1 MNNDEAKFILSAYRP
16 SGRDANDARFTEA
29 LSQAKQDPALS
40 EWLAQS
46 QALDAVVMKKLSGI
60 VPPAGLREQIL
71 AGGKVSQ
78 KAPARSRNVGAW
90 LALAASVLVVFVV
103 SEVWLGQKVQAAQ
116 HDYAEFAV
124 NDMHNGG
131 HHPPVG
137 EGMEETLVKLASSDL
152 HFINELGL
160 SFEEMKAGG
169 CRTVKCGEREAI
181 ELCFN
186 RDGTW
191 YHLYVMPHKKS
202 RGPLLAKSKSY
213 FLAMSDSAAAVW
225 TDGDFEYALVSPKG
239 MNDLKALAG

>member
-16 SGRDANDARFTEA
+16 SGRDSNDARFTEA
-29 LSQAKQDPALS
+29 LKQARQDPALN
-40 EWLAQS
+40 EWLAQA
-46 QALDAVVMKKLSGI
+46 QALDAVVMDKLAQI

-78 KAPARSRNVGAW
+78 KAPPRRRHLGAW
-90 LALAASVLVVFVV
+90 LALAASVIVVFAV

-116 HDYAEFAV
+116 HNYAEFAV

-131 HHPPVG
+131 HHPPQG
-137 EGMEETLVKLASSDL
+137 QGMEEALVKLASSDL
-152 HFINELGL
+152 HSMSGLEL
-160 SFEEMKAGG
+160 SFNEMKAGG

-191 YHLYVMPHKKS
+191 YHLYVMPRKVS
-202 RGPLLAKSKSY
+202 RGPLLAKSKPY
-213 FLAMSDSAAAVW
+213 FLAMSDSVAAVW
-225 TDGDFEYALVSPKG
+225 TDGVFDYAVVSPKG
-239 MNDLKALAG
+239 LNDLKGLAG